1 MTAWWRIVGAWLALL
16 TSAQSYYPPQ
26 HTAPPPPLFARA
38 TPQEVQAAADGG
50 THIEHDRPARW
61 SLAEHRRL
69 ADALAGV
76 KPGRKGVVDAYV
88 LSVAL
93 DSDPVFGREARE
105 AARVLARRYDAAGRT
120 IVLAGSDGSA
130 ESGLPRGSPDH
141 IEAAL
146 ARIAEMM
153 DAREDVLVL
162 YATSHGAPLGVVYND
177 GDHGYGAISPARLWS
192 LLGTLGITN
201 RLLFVSACYSGVFVP
216 LLSGDTSI
224 VVTAASAERSS
235 FGCVS
240 DNDWTFFGDALINHA
255 LRKPVPLADAV
266 SEATALI
273 AKWEGDG
280 RLLASEP
287 QVSVGAGAARWL
299 QALEARSPKVA
310 TAPVG
315 RPAIASLA
323 AVPAGR

>member
-1 MTAWWRIVGAWLALL
+1 MTAWWRIVGAGLALL

-50 THIEHDRPARW
+50 TQLEHDRPARW

-69 ADALAGV
+69 ASALAGV

-105 AARVLARRYDAAGRT
+105 AATVLARRYDAAGRT

-130 ESGLPRGSPDH
+130 ESSLPRGAPAN

-146 ARIAEMM
+146 ARIAEVM
-153 DAREDVLVL
+153 DAKEDVLVL
-162 YATSHGAPLGVVYND
+162 YTTSHGAPLGVVYND
-177 GDHGYGAISPARLWS
+177 ADHGYGAISPARLWS
-192 LLGTLGITN
+192 LLGTLGIAN

-240 DNDWTFFGDALINHA
+240 DNDWTFFGDAMVNHG
-255 LRKPVPLADAV
+255 LRKPVPLAAAV
-266 SEATALI
+266 KEATDLI
-273 AKWEGDG
+273 ARWEGEG

-287 QVSVGAGAARWL
+287 QVSIGAGTAKWL
-299 QALEARSPKVA
+299 AALEARSPKVA
-310 TAPVG
+310 TPPVG